1 MRLPAWALTRRLA
14 LALPGLALL
23 RGARANEAEMRAL
36 MSEFTGGVPVTPG
49 RVAMDISPLVENGN
63 TVPLSV
69 IVDSPMTPDDHVRAI
84 AVFNERNPQPHVI
97 TARLSPHSGRAI
109 LATHIRLATS
119 QRLWA
124 VAAMSDGSFC
134 SDSVVVVVTLAACVE
149 G

>member
-1 MRLPAWALTRRLA
+1 MSATRRLV
-14 LALPGLALL
+14 LAAPALL
-23 RGARANEAEMRAL
+23 LRPSAAWASPEAMAEAVRG
-36 MSEFTGGVPVTPG
+36 FTGGVEVRAG

-69 IVDSPMTPDDHVRAI
+69 VVDSPMTEADHVRAI

-97 TARLSPHSGRAI
+97 TVRLGPRSGRAI

-119 QRLWA
+119 QTLLA
-124 VAAMSDGSFC
+124 VAALSDGSFW
-134 SDSVVVVVTLAACVE
+134 SDRAQVVVTLAACVE

>member
-1 MRLPAWALTRRLA
+1 MIATRRLLLAAPA
-14 LALPGLALL
+14 LLLLPGGAGASPEAMAEAI
-23 RGARANEAEMRAL
+23 RGFTDGAEVR
-36 MSEFTGGVPVTPG
+36 PG

-69 IVDSPMTPDDHVRAI
+69 IVDSPMTEEDHVRAI

-97 TARLSPHSGRAI
+97 TVRLGPRSGRAI

-119 QRLWA
+119 QTLLA
-124 VAAMSDGSFC
+124 VAQLSDGSFW
-134 SDSVVVVVTLAACVE
+134 SDRAQVVVTLAACVE

>member
-1 MRLPAWALTRRLA
+1 MLA
-14 LALPGLALL
+14 APGLLL
-23 RGARANEAEMRAL
+23 LSQRARANADEMRAL
-36 MSEFTGGVPVTPG
+36 MAEFTGGASVAPG

-69 IVDSPMTPDDHVRAI
+69 IVESPMTPADHVRAI

-97 TARLSPHSGRAI
+97 TVRLSPLSGRAV

-119 QRLWA
+119 QQLWA
-124 VAAMSDGSFC
+124 VAAMSDGSFW
-134 SDSVVVVVTLAACVE
+134 SDSVQVVVTLAACVE

>member
-1 MRLPAWALTRRLA
+1 MRRRLL
-14 LALPGLALL
+14 LAAPGLVLL
-23 RGARANEAEMRAL
+23 PRRARANTDEMRA
-36 MSEFTGGVPVTPG
+36 MMDAFTGGAAATPG

-69 IVDSPMTPDDHVRAI
+69 IVESPMTPQDHVRAI
-84 AVFNERNPQPHVI
+84 AIFNERNPQPHVI
-97 TARLSPHSGRAI
+97 TARLSPLSGRAI

-124 VAAMSDGSFC
+124 VAAMSDGSFW

>member
-1 MRLPAWALTRRLA
+1 MIAPRRLL
-14 LALPGLALL
+14 LAAPALL
-23 RGARANEAEMRAL
+23 LLPRDAGASPEAMAEAIRGFTDGAEVR
-36 MSEFTGGVPVTPG
+36 PG

-69 IVDSPMTPDDHVRAI
+69 IVDSPMTEEDHVRAI

-97 TARLSPHSGRAI
+97 TVHLGPRSGRAI

-119 QRLWA
+119 QTLLA
-124 VAAMSDGSFC
+124 VAQLSDGSFW
-134 SDSVVVVVTLAACVE
+134 SDRAQVVVTLAACVE